1 MIEARI
7 ESFTRDFNR
16 AKRAYRRG
24 DHDAAILLLYDL
36 CKDLNQIRSL
46 IMDERF
52 VLERIKRADALAA
65 PSAPAEPDEA
75 H

>member
-7 ESFTRDFNR
+7 ECFTRDFNR

-24 DHDAAILLLYDL
+24 DHDAATLLLYDL
-36 CKDLNQIRSL
+36 IRELGQIRSL
-46 IMDERF
+46 MLDERF
-52 VLERIKRADALAA
+52 ELARECANALAA
-65 PSAPAEPDEA
+65 PSAPTEPDEA